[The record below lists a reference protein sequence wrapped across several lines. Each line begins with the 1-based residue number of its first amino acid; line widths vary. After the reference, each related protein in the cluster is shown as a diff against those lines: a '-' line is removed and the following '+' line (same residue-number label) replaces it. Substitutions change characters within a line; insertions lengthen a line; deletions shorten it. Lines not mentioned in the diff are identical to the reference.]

1 MGLPRAFKLDTDGQ
15 ARLGSQLLRL
25 AHRFDRALTERLAR
39 FKLAPTH
46 YEILKTL
53 YAAPDY
59 SLGHTQLAQAMG
71 ITLSSITLA
80 VRKLGAMRLV
90 GQQRGTD
97 RRQRVVSLTVKGAEF
112 LAPLYDTTEEFAHEL
127 FSALPEKSARQ
138 VEAAIQALLARLSA
152 MQDKLPS

>member
-1 MGLPRAFKLDTDGQ
+1 MGLPRAFKLKTEGQ

-59 SLGHTQLAQAMG
+59 SLGHTQLATAMG
-71 ITLSSITLA
+71 ITLPSITLA
-80 VRKLGAMRLV
+80 VRKLGAMRLI

-97 RRQRVVSLTVKGAEF
+97 RRRRVVSLTVKGAEF
-112 LAPLYDTTEEFAHEL
+112 LAPLYDTTEEFATAL

-138 VEAAIQALLARLSA
+138 VEAAIQAVLARLSA
-152 MQDKLPS
+152 MQDKQPA

>member
-1 MGLPRAFKLDTDGQ
+1 MGLPRAFKLDSQGQ

-39 FKLAPTH
+39 FRLAPTH

-59 SLGHTQLAQAMG
+59 SLGHTQLAQALG
-71 ITLSSITLA
+71 ITLPSITLA
-80 VRKLGAMRLV
+80 VRKLGAMRLI

-112 LAPLYDTTEEFAHEL
+112 LAPLYDTTEEFATAL
-127 FSALPEKSARQ
+127 FSALPDKAAKQ
-138 VEAAIQALLARLSA
+138 VETSIQSLLARLSA
-152 MQDKLPS
+152 LQDKAQA